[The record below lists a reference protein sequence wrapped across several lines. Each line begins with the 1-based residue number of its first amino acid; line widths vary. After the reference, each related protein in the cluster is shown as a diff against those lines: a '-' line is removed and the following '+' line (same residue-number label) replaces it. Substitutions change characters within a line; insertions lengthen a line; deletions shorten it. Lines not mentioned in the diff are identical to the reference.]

1 MGENNQILKGR
12 LPSTPLGLEVSRF
25 RPDNEGTVAFNNLL
39 YPSCHRS
46 VPTRQR
52 GDGDHLLILFQH
64 LDNPRSDPTTR
75 GRRIVLLLLQIPR
88 PEGGSDPTLRGR
100 RLERDGT
107 DLPFLQSS
115 DPTTRGRRHDRNLR
129 TLLDTPVP
137 TRQRGDG
144 DGEKDRCKKR
154 LARFRPDNEGTA
166 MVNVME
172 RPALRSCSDPTT
184 RGRRSRAKHQI
195 SRHWLRFRPDN
206 EGTATGL
213 RCSPLSRAI
222 LFRPDNEGTAKDFPH
237 PGLEHTTMVPTRQRG
252 DGDRKKDEGRPFCVG
267 VPTRQR
273 GDGDFSI
280 ALFRTD
286 SVGKQFGSD
295 GRVRRCGGFQ
305 AKGLLRLMLP
315 LHPCTPTR
323 LHACTLRR

>member
-1 MGENNQILKGR
+1 LQESGN
-12 LPSTPLGLEVSRF
+12 LGTF
-25 RPDNEGTVAFNNLL
+25 P
-39 YPSCHRS
+39 

-52 GDGDHLLILFQH
+52 GDGDIDIHNLQEIQAS
-64 LDNPRSDPTTR
+64 RSDPTTR

-166 MVNVME
+166 TI
-172 RPALRSCSDPTT
+172 PFQ
-184 RGRRSRAKHQI
+184 RRRLLKPS
-195 SRHWLRFRPDN
+195 FRPDN
-206 EGTATGL
+206 EGTATFQLPFSAQIAWESNSGAMG
-213 RCSPLSRAI
+213 RC
-222 LFRPDNEGTAKDFPH
+222 EG
-237 PGLEHTTMVPTRQRG
+237 
-252 DGDRKKDEGRPFCVG
+252 VG
-267 VPTRQR
+267 V
-273 GDGDFSI
+273 
-280 ALFRTD
+280 
-286 SVGKQFGSD
+286 
-295 GRVRRCGGFQ
+295 Q

-315 LHPCTPTR
+315 LYPCTLTR
-323 LHACTLRR
+323 LHAYTLRR